1 MQTLN
6 QKGNNMKNII
16 IIAMVIFTASC
27 STVSTKQLDPRIT
40 AIQKEYSNPKT
51 YTDTYDCSNKSAD
64 ILEELH
70 RIGIEAEIHVVG
82 AFMSLH
88 AWVYIVETG
97 HVIDSTSM
105 TNYPAWLDYKG
116 QIMRPAYKCK
126 ITYEDLQVLLYDPK
140 KAKSW
145 KPKRK
150 IKPWIL
156 KIIRNVKEYKGVVK

>member
-1 MQTLN
+1 M
-6 QKGNNMKNII
+6 
-16 IIAMVIFTASC
+16 
-27 STVSTKQLDPRIT
+27 
-40 AIQKEYSNPKT
+40 
-51 YTDTYDCSNKSAD
+51 
-64 ILEELH
+64 LEELH

-105 TNYPAWLDYKG
+105 TNYPAWLDSKG
-116 QIMRPAYKCK
+116 QIMLPAYRCK
-126 ITYEDLQVLLYDPK
+126 ITYKDLQILLYDPK

-150 IKPWIL
+150 IHKKL
-156 KIIRNVKEYKGVVK
+156 LGVLRDIREFKGVVK